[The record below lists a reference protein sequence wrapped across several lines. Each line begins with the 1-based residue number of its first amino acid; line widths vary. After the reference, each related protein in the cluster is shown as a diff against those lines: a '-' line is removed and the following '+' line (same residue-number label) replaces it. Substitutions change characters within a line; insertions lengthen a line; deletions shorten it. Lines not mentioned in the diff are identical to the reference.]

1 MIEESKSG
9 ALKITSPNNQINMSG
24 FELPTNVSEED
35 YGKISSQMDVIPY
48 SETDNSYMAEMARKA
63 QENPQL
69 DMTPMIDVVFEL
81 IIFFVVTLVEAQK
94 KDETI
99 ELEDGRH
106 GIVLVPEELPPT
118 HMQIDIGVRNGKS
131 RISMGDIE
139 LTPSEVTKRVR
150 NRMKKFKIK
159 NFPVLIRADFQ
170 VPHKAVAQ
178 VMDAC
183 AEAGIWQV
191 SFMAVAEDKTKE
203 RKRLKRYKKH

>member
-1 MIEESKSG
+1 
-9 ALKITSPNNQINMSG
+9 
-24 FELPTNVSEED
+24 
-35 YGKISSQMDVIPY
+35 
-48 SETDNSYMAEMARKA
+48 MARKS

-106 GIVLVPEELPPT
+106 GIVLVTEELPPT
-118 HMQIDIGVRNGKS
+118 HMQVDIGVRNGKA
-131 RISMGDIE
+131 RISMGDVE
-139 LTPSEVTKRVR
+139 MTPAQITKRVR
-150 NRMKKFKIK
+150 DRVKKFKT
-159 NFPVLIRADFQ
+159 FPVLIRADFQ
-170 VPHKAVAQ
+170 TPHKAVAQ

-191 SFMAVAEDKTKE
+191 SFMAIAEDKTNS
-203 RKRLKRYKKH
+203 RDRLKRYKK